1 MGLDTERQTE
11 LLSLISQDD
20 GSAVAQMLPAIYDE
34 LRSLA
39 DSYLRRGRPGHT
51 LQPTALVHE
60 AYMRLANNS
69 ELRIEDRQHFF
80 AIAAKTMRYVLA
92 DHAKGRAALKR
103 GGGSDRVTLS
113 GLVDSDDES
122 TYDAADLDEALTA
135 LAQIHDRQATI
146 VEMRFFAGL
155 TIDEVAEVLGISKR
169 TVTLDW
175 TFARAWLRARL
186 LEDDEE

>member
-1 MGLDTERQTE
+1 
-11 LLSLISQDD
+11 
-20 GSAVAQMLPAIYDE
+20 
-34 LRSLA
+34 
-39 DSYLRRGRPGHT
+39 
-51 LQPTALVHE
+51 
-60 AYMRLANNS
+60 MRLANNS
-69 ELRIEDRQHFF
+69 ELRVEDRQHFF

-103 GGGSDRVTLS
+103 GGGNDRVTLS

-122 TYDAADLDEALTA
+122 TYDAADLDEALTT

-155 TIDEVAEVLGISKR
+155 TIDEVAEILGVSKR